1 MIRSPPISMHTR
13 VAHPPYKASIDTESP
28 DHVEVTTKTH
38 DSLIL
43 SALSIPL
50 RVENPWTEIEPVL
63 ADNGEMVN
71 AVSMAIHTTHSW
83 MVPPV
88 VATHWVRDSGLGSPR
103 LLEIVVL
110 SCRFHARNTHE
121 LATWY
126 DPRPCR
132 CTLAS
137 HIHHTRPPL
146 IQSRPTTS
154 R

>member
-1 MIRSPPISMHTR
+1 MHTR

-38 DSLIL
+38 GSLIL

-50 RVENPWTEIEPVL
+50 RVQDPWTEIEPVL

-88 VATHWVRDSGLGSPR
+88 VATHWVHDSGLGVTQTSRDRGFVMQIPP
-103 LLEIVVL
+103 
-110 SCRFHARNTHE
+110 RNTHE
-121 LATWY
+121 LAT
-126 DPRPCR
+126 
-132 CTLAS
+132 
-137 HIHHTRPPL
+137 
-146 IQSRPTTS
+146 
-154 R
+154 